1 MSRYIHYGCKSFD
14 ENKFNPI
21 KNQSISTKPLGGF
34 WASPM
39 DTSYGW
45 SDWCRSEKPHWCN
58 YGVYFTFR
66 LSDKANVVHIRNE
79 KELSE
84 MPVVEKSLINGV
96 VCIDFEKML
105 NDGVD
110 AVELHLMDKGN
121 LNHGLFFALYG
132 WLCDSI
138 LIMNPKIILPD

>member
-1 MSRYIHYGCKSFD
+1 
-14 ENKFNPI
+14 
-21 KNQSISTKPLGGF
+21 
-34 WASPM
+34 
-39 DTSYGW
+39 
-45 SDWCRSEKPHWCN
+45 
-58 YGVYFTFR
+58 
-66 LSDKANVVHIRNE
+66 
-79 KELSE
+79 